1 MKTTNQQRKKRQGPR
16 PAEGPPD
23 VLQYGLWYLAKFGDT
38 SEKNLRTKMRNKT
51 DEESWIDEAI
61 QKLIDLGYQ
70 SDERFAELIVRK
82 GLESKSWGR
91 ARIEA
96 EMFRKGVPSDVAKEA
111 MVVLQDDDPA
121 TRADEALG
129 KKFRLK
135 NLVEQKDRARA
146 TRYLA
151 SRGFDF
157 QSISAAISR
166 HNDHCSIS

>member
-1 MKTTNQQRKKRQGPR
+1 
-16 PAEGPPD
+16 
-23 VLQYGLWYLAKFGDT
+23 
-38 SEKNLRTKMRNKT
+38 MRNKT